1 MLAEP
6 VPDSAGRILAV
17 VLNWCAEDD
26 TARCLASLIAE
37 QARVP
42 ALDILLADSASPDG
56 SGDRLAARFPGV
68 AYLPIGA
75 NLGYAGGNQRAIEWA
90 LARAYEFVLLINDDA
105 SLTPGC
111 LIALM
116 HAMRSDPA
124 VGACAPTVTY
134 GPPHDDRVWWGGGS
148 FVWWKGMGVHH
159 HVGHSAARL
168 REQYP
173 HPRAVTFLSGCV
185 LLLRA
190 EAIRRSGG
198 LPAEFFAYVE
208 DVELCHRWERQGWR
222 LLWVPAATARHH
234 VPVEA
239 GDPSPFAITLRDQN
253 RQRLAVRHFGG
264 FRLAVFRAVFFG
276 SRAVL
281 LGRALARG
289 DGARQRALWTGMKPI
304 RRGAGGQSGDA
315 RTATL
320 IDVPIDE
327 RMQQAEH
334 ARVHKQRG

>member
-1 MLAEP
+1 MCAEP
-6 VPDSAGRILAV
+6 LPDSEGRVLAV

-26 TARCLASLIAE
+26 TARCLDSLIAE
-37 QARVP
+37 QGHVP
-42 ALDILLADSASPDG
+42 TLDILLADSASPDG
-56 SGDRLAARFPGV
+56 SGNRLAARYPGV

-90 LARAYEFVLLINDDA
+90 LARGYAFVLLINDDA
-105 SLTPGC
+105 SVTPGC
-111 LIALM
+111 LVALM
-116 HAMRSDPA
+116 HAMQSDPT

-148 FVWWKGMGVHH
+148 FVWWKGMGVHD
-159 HVGHSAARL
+159 HVGHSATTL

-208 DVELCHRWERQGWR
+208 DVELCYRWERQGWR
-222 LLWVPAATARHH
+222 LLWVPAAAARHH

-239 GDPSPFAITLRDQN
+239 GEPSPFAITLRDQN
-253 RQRLAVRHFGG
+253 RQRLAVRHFHGL
-264 FRLAVFRAVFFG
+264 RLAIFRAVFFG

-289 DGARQRALWTGMKPI
+289 DGARRRALWAGMKPVG
-304 RRGAGGQSGDA
+304 RDDGGPSVDA
-315 RTATL
+315 RVDAL
-320 IDVPIDE
+320 VDKRRQESGP
-327 RMQQAEH
+327 